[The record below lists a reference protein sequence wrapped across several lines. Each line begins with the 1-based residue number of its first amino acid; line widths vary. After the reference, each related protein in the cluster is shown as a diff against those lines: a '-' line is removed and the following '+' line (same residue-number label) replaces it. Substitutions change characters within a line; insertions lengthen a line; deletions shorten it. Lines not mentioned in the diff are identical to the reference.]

1 MRWTPIVLLL
11 AACGP
16 TAKAKPDGGG
26 GGGDDGGG
34 GNADAATCGAQTTP
48 IETTNQGD
56 PPDLL
61 VVLDRSGSMRSCPN
75 GNPFCTNPSKW
86 SIMDGAL
93 TSVVMSKQTQIKFG
107 LLEFPSND
115 DCAADAGAEVGIALN
130 AGPAVDTYFNN
141 RDPDGNTPA
150 ATSLQSALG
159 YYNSIP
165 ANPAGRYVLF
175 ATDGLPGCTGDPEN
189 DTVNAVTALFNAG
202 IKTYVLGFGSFGG
215 TSVLNAAATAG
226 GTARPGATK
235 FYEAS
240 SAAELD
246 QALNDIAGGVI
257 VPTCVF
263 ALASAPPDPT
273 NVTVTIGGTPVP
285 RDTNH
290 VNGWDYYPDA
300 MTITFFGT
308 YCDQIKSGAVGDVT
322 FVYGCPGPV
331 IN

>member
-1 MRWTPIVLLL
+1 MLL

-16 TAKAKPDGGG
+16 TPKAKPDGG

-34 GNADAATCGAQTTP
+34 GNVDAATCGAQTQP
-48 IETTNQGD
+48 IETMNQGD

-61 VVLDRSGSMRSCPN
+61 VILDRSSSMNECPN
-75 GNPFCTNPSKW
+75 GNPFCSNPTKW
-86 SIMDGAL
+86 SIMDTAL
-93 TSVVMSKQTQIKFG
+93 TSVVTSKQTQIKFG
-107 LLEFPSND
+107 LLEFPSDNNCNVD
-115 DCAADAGAEVGIALN
+115 SGAEVGIALN
-130 AGPAVDTYFNN
+130 AGSAFAGYFNGRN
-141 RDPDGNTPA
+141 ASGNTP
-150 ATSLQSALG
+150 SAPALENALT
-159 YYNSIP
+159 YYNGIP
-165 ANPAGRYVLF
+165 ANTAGRYVLF
-175 ATDGLPGCTGDPEN
+175 ATDGQPTCSSDSN
-189 DTVNAVTALFNAG
+189 NTVAAVTALFNAG
-202 IKTYVLGFGSFGG
+202 IKTYVLGFGQFGG
-215 TSVLNAAATAG
+215 DSLLTAAANAG
-226 GTARPGATK
+226 GTARPGAK
-235 FYEAS
+235 KYYEAT

-257 VPTCVF
+257 VPSCTY

-290 VNGWDYYPDA
+290 ANGWDYYPDA

>member
-1 MRWTPIVLLL
+1 M
-11 AACGP
+11 
-16 TAKAKPDGGG
+16 
-26 GGGDDGGG
+26 
-34 GNADAATCGAQTTP
+34 
-48 IETTNQGD
+48 NQGD

-61 VVLDRSGSMRSCPN
+61 VVLDRSSSMNECPN

-86 SIMDGAL
+86 DTMDTAL
-93 TSVVMSKQTQIKFG
+93 TSVVTSKQTQIQFG
-107 LLEFPSND
+107 LLEFPSNN
-115 DCAADAGAEVGIALN
+115 DCTVDSGAEVGIALN
-130 AGPAVDTYFNN
+130 AGGGFATYFTGRNAN
-141 RDPDGNTPA
+141 GNTPSA
-150 ATSLQSALG
+150 PALENALG

-175 ATDGLPGCTGDPEN
+175 ATDGQPTCDSDSTN
-189 DTVNAVTALFNAG
+189 TVAAVTALFNAG
-202 IKTYVLGFGSFGG
+202 IKTYVLGFGQFGG
-215 TSVLNAAATAG
+215 DSLLTAAANAG
-226 GTARPGATK
+226 GTARPGPK
-235 FYEAS
+235 KYYEAT

-257 VPTCVF
+257 VPTCTF
-263 ALASAPPDPT
+263 SLASLPPDPD
-273 NVTVTIGGTPVP
+273 NVTVTIGGAPVP

-290 VNGWDYYPDA
+290 NDGWDYFPDP